1 MRIEIKIPYSE
12 TGQLADAY
20 NLALT
25 EGTSEW
31 VLFLDHDVFLCCN
44 PRWYHM
50 CLQAVETLKKDPKAA
65 CIACIAGG
73 EWHKK
78 KKKNRTSVYNDR
90 IQFHIENAKK
100 AYQQYGNTLVRR
112 EKHVTGFFLL
122 VNRKIASEIGFVQ
135 IRPGSI
141 YNIDIDFG
149 NRVLEAGYHNYTMP
163 GLYVY
168 HRRGMSHLKKEFIKN
183 D

>member
-1 MRIEIKIPYSE
+1 MRIEVKIPYSE

-25 EGTSEW
+25 EGDSEW

-44 PRWYHM
+44 PHWYDM
-50 CLQAVETLKKDPKAA
+50 CVQAIEDLKSDPKAA

-73 EWHKK
+73 ERH
-78 KKKNRTSVYNDR
+78 KNRKTRAAVFADR
-90 IQFHIENAKK
+90 IQFHIENAKR

-135 IRPGSI
+135 VKPGRI

-168 HRRGMSHLKKEFIKN
+168 HRRGMGRLKDEFIKN